1 MRRRKL
7 FGIDLFEVV
16 IQAVVTIALIAI
28 VGDMPGRTA
37 EVLGTGVG
45 VSSLL
50 FLAWRRKRAL
60 SADPETDAP
69 GERMEDLEYR
79 VADLENAQQ
88 RILELE
94 ERLDFAERLLARQ
107 REPESLPQGRVN
119 AP

>member
-28 VGDMPGRTA
+28 AGDLPGRTG
-37 EVLGTGVG
+37 EFIGTAVG
-45 VSSLL
+45 ISSLL
-50 FLAWRRKRAL
+50 FLAWRRKRAMR
-60 SADPETDAP
+60 AEPDMDQP

-79 VADLENAQQ
+79 VAELENAQQ
-88 RILELE
+88 RVLELE

-107 REPESLPQGRVN
+107 RTQESLPEGR
-119 AP
+119 

>member
-16 IQAVVTIALIAI
+16 IQAVITIAILAI
-28 VGDMPGRTA
+28 SADMPGRTG
-37 EVLGTGVG
+37 EVMGTAVA

-50 FLAWRRKRAL
+50 FLAWRRKRAMGAEPD
-60 SADPETDAP
+60 ADQP

-88 RILELE
+88 RVLELE

-107 REPESLPQGRVN
+107 RAQESLPEGR
-119 AP
+119 